1 MYYKFK
7 YYTIFRNYGE
17 IGYLIYQKSPFDVD
31 RVVNKIGAAFLAELS
46 YEPKSIEVLAQNVL
60 KKFVNVTYDMIYS
73 DMACFFETLVEE
85 GFLESANTFDE
96 CLKQNDI
103 FSTYR

>member
-46 YEPKSIEVLAQNVL
+46 YEPKSIEVLALLAAGRTTTQRAAKNDQ
-60 KKFVNVTYDMIYS
+60 FW
-73 DMACFFETLVEE
+73 
-85 GFLESANTFDE
+85 AN
-96 CLKQNDI
+96 
-103 FSTYR
+103 